1 MQELAAPK
9 QDFILSELWSLA
21 WAASVQ
27 RANLYSE
34 GSRGNA
40 EFRAHIKTYFTE
52 QLLSGYKI
60 RCSEDQHYNNIGKL
74 VAFGAR
80 FLPSP
85 LVDGRY
91 KYGVAQKL
99 LNLALKYYWCLG
111 CIEEP
116 PHCPVDRIIIDKTH
130 LRGSVNWTEI
140 KEESEYRKVIE
151 AIKAIAGGESL
162 ARWEL
167 LNYQRR

>member
-1 MQELAAPK
+1 MQELTAPK
-9 QDFILSELWSLA
+9 QAFILSEIWSLA

-27 RANLYSE
+27 RAKLYSE
-34 GSRGNA
+34 GSSGNA

-52 QLLSGYKI
+52 RLLSGYKI
-60 RCSEDQHYNNIGKL
+60 GCSEDQHYENIANL
-74 VAFGAR
+74 VTFGAR

-85 LVDGRY
+85 LVDGTY

-99 LNLALKYYWCLG
+99 LNLVLKYYWCLG

-116 PHCPVDRIIIDKTH
+116 PHCPIDRIIIGKTH
-130 LRGSVNWTEI
+130 LRGALNWTEI
-140 KEESEYRKVIE
+140 REESEYRKVID
-151 AIKAIAGGESL
+151 AIKTIAAGESV

-167 LNYQRR
+167 LNYKRR